1 MLKLIFDLYMYIV
14 GLNGLFVYL
23 LYLYYLENNFE
34 KYVYYFLV
42 FWWLNFL
49 VFDDY
54 FDVYIGRNLLS
65 GIDNYYYLW
74 LDFFVG

>member
-54 FDVYIGRNLLS
+54 FDDYIERNLLS

>member
-54 FDVYIGRNLLS
+54 FDDYIGINLLS

>member
-54 FDVYIGRNLLS
+54 FDDYIGRNLLS